1 MSQTVTCP
9 HCNTLL
15 RSSRPIP
22 TGANLRCPDCK
33 GPFHAPDLEHLLPSV
48 PSVAR
53 SNLFGAPF
61 VIAVTVSVL
70 LGGSLITAALLV
82 VRSRPAEAPTQL
94 TSDDERLLAQRK
106 QLDEERAK
114 LDERKRHLE
123 CKELVDRG
131 LAALQK
137 GSLAEA
143 EKLFTQALELVPGN
157 ADAMN
162 GLVEVKARL
171 AAATRGQELDAKQ
184 QAEVSRLLAEGRKA
198 LEDRQFATAVRLL
211 ESARVL
217 APGNS
222 EVLEVLAK
230 ARTAL
235 DADVAEKKKLADY
248 RLHMLAGKKAL
259 EAERYADAVR
269 EFLAA
274 LALMP
279 DDLEAQQ
286 GQKQAEAKI
295 AALADKQ
302 KRQAA
307 FADLAERGRKALDG
321 KRFKA
326 AVRELEA
333 ALRILPD
340 DRDARRDLREAK
352 DALKRVK
359 SENPRLLARADDQV
373 KRGRLES
380 ARSLCEDAVKNWAED
395 EDAEKALRNVNRL
408 IDAAR
413 TARESY
419 ASYVQQGALAMATRQ
434 WAAAVAAYAEAVR
447 LVPSDLESIRQLRLA
462 RKALETEVKARLEY
476 ARLVK
481 LGNAALDRR
490 LYNDAVKAFTAAL
503 QILPDDVIAT
513 AGLSKARLGKGLADG
528 QKALMLRRKND
539 AITAFQMALDED
551 PDNVVAAAGLRQAN
565 RMR

>member
-9 HCNTLL
+9 HCHTLL

-22 TGANLRCPDCK
+22 VGANLRCPDCK
-33 GPFHAPDLEHLLPSV
+33 GPFNAPDLLPEIPPV

-61 VIAVTVSVL
+61 VIAVTVSLL
-70 LGGSLITAALLV
+70 LGASIITAALLV
-82 VRSRPAEAPTQL
+82 IQSRPAETAAPPAN
-94 TSDDERLLAQRK
+94 DDRLLAQRK

-114 LDERKRHLE
+114 LDERKRLLE
-123 CKELVDRG
+123 CKELVAKG
-131 LAALQK
+131 KAALDR
-137 GSLAEA
+137 GSLAVA
-143 EKLFTQALELVPGN
+143 EKLFTQALELVPGD
-157 ADAMN
+157 ADAVN

-171 AAATRGQELDAKQ
+171 AAAAHGKDLDAKQ
-184 QAEVSRLLAEGRKA
+184 LAEVNRLLTEGKKA
-198 LEDRQFATAVRLL
+198 LADKQFATAVRLL

-217 APGNS
+217 APANS
-222 EVLEVLAK
+222 EVLEALGR

-259 EAERYADAVR
+259 QDERYADAVR

-286 GQKQAEAKI
+286 GQKQAEARI
-295 AALADKQ
+295 AALADKD

-307 FADLAERGRKALDG
+307 FADLAERGRKALDA

-326 AVRELEA
+326 AIRELEA

-340 DRDARRDLREAK
+340 DRDAQRDLREAK

-373 KRGRLES
+373 KLGRLEQ

-395 EDAEKALRNVNRL
+395 EDAEKALKNVNRL
-408 IDAAR
+408 IEAAR
-413 TARESY
+413 TAREGY
-419 ASYVQQGALAMATRQ
+419 AAYVQQGALAMATRR
-434 WAAAVAAYAEAVR
+434 WADAIAAYTEAVR
-447 LVPSDLESIRQLRLA
+447 LVPTDLESIRQLRLA
-462 RKALETEVKARLEY
+462 RKALEAEVKARLEY
-476 ARLVK
+476 ARQVK

-503 QILPDDVIAT
+503 VILPDDVIAT

-528 QKALMLRRKND
+528 QKALLLRRKND
-539 AITAFQMALDED
+539 AIAAFQMALDED